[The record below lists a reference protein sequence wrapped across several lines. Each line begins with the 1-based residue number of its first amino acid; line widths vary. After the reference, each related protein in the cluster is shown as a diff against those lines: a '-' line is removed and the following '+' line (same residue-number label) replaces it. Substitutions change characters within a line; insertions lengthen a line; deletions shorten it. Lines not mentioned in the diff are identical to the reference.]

1 MQTKSIKKFLQ
12 TMVNRILI
20 RSKVLQ
26 IVYSFYQNGNGDLN
40 IAEKELLFSLQKSY
54 DLYHFLLLL
63 IVDITHLQ
71 QRVIESRKNKL
82 LPTEE
87 DLHPNMKLAN
97 NRFAAQLEG
106 NESLKKYVEERG
118 ISWSQDEDFIKSVL
132 NTILKSDIYT
142 EYISAT
148 TDDYE
153 TDKEFWRSVFKK
165 IIYDNEPI
173 DEHLEE
179 CSIYWNNDI
188 EIEETFVIKT
198 IKSFEEKNGEK
209 QPLLPMFR
217 DQDDK
222 VFAIQLL
229 RQTLLK
235 SELFR
240 KKIKEHLK
248 NWEAERIANIDL
260 LIMQIALAEIMT
272 FPTIPTTVSL
282 NEYINIAKIY
292 STPKSASFINGILDS
307 IVNELKKEKILLKE

>member
-153 TDKEFWRSVFKK
+153 TDKEFCQEKFLLLMAE
-165 IIYDNEPI
+165 NQEPI
-173 DEHLEE
+173 PDFWERYRQMGTIAKPQFPVRGKDIIELGVSSSQAVGTILHELE
-179 CSIYWNNDI
+179 SRW
-188 EIEETFVIKT
+188 
-198 IKSFEEKNGEK
+198 
-209 QPLLPMFR
+209 
-217 DQDDK
+217 
-222 VFAIQLL
+222 
-229 RQTLLK
+229 LK
-235 SELFR
+235 SNFTLTKDELLENAR
-240 KKIKEHLK
+240 
-248 NWEAERIANIDL
+248 L
-260 LIMQIALAEIMT
+260 LYK
-272 FPTIPTTVSL
+272 VS
-282 NEYINIAKIY
+282 
-292 STPKSASFINGILDS
+292 
-307 IVNELKKEKILLKE
+307 